1 MNKTSKIY
9 LEQRTITAM
18 KITTSYLIL
27 IISIILSSCSK
38 KLTST
43 VDLSATEKETVYKIL
58 KDVSYGS
65 DAEQTMDFY
74 LSQKSKTFGR
84 RNYTVVF
91 LHGGGYYLSDKSQ
104 EERYIEPYLSKG
116 LNVVNLN
123 YRLKRG
129 IPLATSDLT
138 NALNFLKANNAD
150 YGLNLDN
157 VIVTG
162 FSAGAHIATNVGLA
176 QNNSEY
182 PNKLDEGIV
191 IVGIINFSGPVD
203 GLDVVERIFT
213 EHENEL
219 FRAVGRALF
228 PAEDYES
235 PANIAKYEPITY
247 FDPKDPPIF
256 LWHGG
261 LDDQIPPVTFERFV
275 AMLRKDIDVR
285 IFIPDGKHSPNQEE
299 FDKAYIEM
307 FKFLD
312 GL

>member
-1 MNKTSKIY
+1 MQKTS
-9 LEQRTITAM
+9 LCLL
-18 KITTSYLIL
+18 LIL
-27 IISIILSSCSK
+27 SIILSSSYK

-43 VDLSATEKETVYKIL
+43 VDLAAAEKETVYNVL

-65 DAEQTMDFY
+65 DPEQTMDIY
-74 LSQKSKTFGR
+74 LSQKAKSFGK

-91 LHGGGYYLSDKSQ
+91 LHGGGYYFSDKSQ
-104 EERYIEPYLSKG
+104 EERYIEPYLEKG

-138 NALNFLKANNAD
+138 HALNFLKTNNAD
-150 YGLNLDN
+150 YDLNLDN

-162 FSAGAHIATNVGLA
+162 FSAGAHIATNVGLT
-176 QNNSEY
+176 QNNLGY

-203 GLDVVERIFT
+203 GLDVVERVFT
-213 EHENEL
+213 EHENEQYQ
-219 FRAVGRALF
+219 AVGRALF
-228 PAEDYES
+228 PAEGYES
-235 PANIAKYEPITY
+235 KENLAIYEPITY

-261 LDDQIPPVTFERFV
+261 LDDQIPAKTFERFV
-275 AMLRKDIDVR
+275 PMLRKDMDIR
-285 IFIPDGKHSPNQEE
+285 IFIPDGKHSPNQKE
-299 FDKAYIEM
+299 FENAYIEI

>member
-1 MNKTSKIY
+1 MQKTSIY
-9 LEQRTITAM
+9 Q
-18 KITTSYLIL
+18 IL

-43 VDLSATEKETVYKIL
+43 VDLAAAEKETVYNEL

-65 DAEQTMDFY
+65 DMEQVMDIY
-74 LSQKSKTFGR
+74 LSQNAKSLGK

-91 LHGGGYYLSDKSQ
+91 LHGGGYYFSDKSQ
-104 EERYIEPYLSKG
+104 EELYIEPYLSKG

-138 NALNFLKANNAD
+138 NALNFLKANNTD
-150 YGLNLDN
+150 YDLNLEN
-157 VIVTG
+157 VIVAG
-162 FSAGAHIATNVGLA
+162 FSAGAHIAINVGFA
-176 QNNSEY
+176 QNNPEY

-191 IVGIINFSGPVD
+191 IVGIISFSGPVD
-203 GLDVVERIFT
+203 GLDVVERVFT
-213 EHENEL
+213 EHENEQ
-219 FRAVGRALF
+219 FKAVGRALF
-228 PAEDYES
+228 PAEGYEKKE
-235 PANIAKYEPITY
+235 NISIYEPITY
-247 FDPKDPPIF
+247 FDPEDPPVF

-261 LDDQIPPVTFERFV
+261 LDDQIPMVTFENFV
-275 AMLRKDIDVR
+275 PMLRKGKDLR

-299 FDKAYIEM
+299 FENAYIEI